1 MKLTKKQKELMIGK
15 KIIVDRIL
23 VKENEWPVDNLN
35 YLTKSL
41 RKIKTEKL
49 KKPVKAVIV
58 GFTTMCDGKF
68 DYDNDG
74 MSFTCTKRIP
84 CIKIASGVTGKIQYA
99 PSAVLLGSL
108 KSIIKKTS
116 KK

>member
-1 MKLTKKQKELMIGK
+1 MKLSKEQKEKMIGEK
-15 KIIVDRIL
+15 VIVDRIL

-49 KKPVKAVIV
+49 KEPVKAVIV

-84 CIKIASGVTGKIQYA
+84 CIKIATGIVGKIQYA
-99 PSAVLLGSL
+99 PM
-108 KSIIKKTS
+108 SIIEQKEKIIEDV
-116 KK
+116 